1 MPIYEYQC
9 QSCGERREVLQ
20 RMSDAPLKTCDECGG
35 EVRKLISAPAF
46 QFKGSG
52 WYVTDYARKG
62 DPGEG
67 GTAEKPATNG
77 DSAGDKSTES
87 QDVGRRR
94 SRAPPRAPPRPPRR
108 RRQVLRIQGYTDIV
122 SSYPV

>member
-87 QDVGRRR
+87 KSAG
-94 SRAPPRAPPRPPRR
+94 SESKTS
-108 RRQVLRIQGYTDIV
+108 G
-122 SSYPV
+122 SSTAESGSAKSATASA